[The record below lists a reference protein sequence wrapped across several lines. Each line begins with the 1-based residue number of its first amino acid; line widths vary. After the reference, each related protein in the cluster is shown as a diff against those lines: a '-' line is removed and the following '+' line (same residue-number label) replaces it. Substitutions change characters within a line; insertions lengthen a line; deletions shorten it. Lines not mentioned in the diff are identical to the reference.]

1 MPEEEKAHDVDK
13 NDPAYNIKVS
23 DVIKRRLEFE
33 KAKAAEA
40 LALKMNGGKK
50 NPTSTDQ
57 PTVKHDV
64 RPGPASTADAP
75 PVDNRDP
82 EEVVRRKDIIALVNA
97 INKSFAII
105 EKHRIKVEK
114 FMEAMKAALNHPQE

>member
-33 KAKAAEA
+33 KAKADEA
-40 LALKMNGGKK
+40 LALKMSGGKK
-50 NPTSTDQ
+50 TPTSTDQ
-57 PTVKHDV
+57 PVVKHDV
-64 RPGPASTADAP
+64 RPGPAPTDAP
-75 PVDNRDP
+75 PVDTRDP

-114 FMEAMKAALNHPQE
+114 FMEAMKAALTHPQE